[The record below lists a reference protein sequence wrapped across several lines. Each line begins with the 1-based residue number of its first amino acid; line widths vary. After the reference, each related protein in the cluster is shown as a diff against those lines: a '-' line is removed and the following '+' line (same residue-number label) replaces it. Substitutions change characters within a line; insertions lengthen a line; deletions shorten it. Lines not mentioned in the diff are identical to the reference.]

1 MPLPPTSSLCHP
13 LPKHLCAASPRCL
26 PNAASLY
33 NSCHVNHDLWGS
45 LTDIPNCRH
54 VIGCYWQLREGR
66 ISGREDQRD
75 EDQQCTVSRSYGWV
89 MQLTSFSSHSALP
102 ARQAEL
108 LHPECQPDYRIE
120 IRTTWYVSCDSHL
133 ISLFPSMAVC
143 IKLEETVKRRLN
155 QIGFSGA
162 RAGGGCSIF
171 VFMYTAKSLKYY
183 IIYMPSNIIIQTS
196 ATAHIQPRHVP
207 STTSVCAELNSYLVC
222 LWHSPDI

>member
-1 MPLPPTSSLCHP
+1 MHSDLLVSLPISSLTTFVTNFFRTFVLNEKQMLCSQVDGTSSNGLLKHLLRPVGLCHP

-54 VIGCYWQLREGR
+54 VIGCYWQLQEGR

-108 LHPECQPDYRIE
+108 LHPEC
-120 IRTTWYVSCDSHL
+120 
-133 ISLFPSMAVC
+133 
-143 IKLEETVKRRLN
+143 
-155 QIGFSGA
+155 
-162 RAGGGCSIF
+162 
-171 VFMYTAKSLKYY
+171 
-183 IIYMPSNIIIQTS
+183 
-196 ATAHIQPRHVP
+196 
-207 STTSVCAELNSYLVC
+207 
-222 LWHSPDI
+222 